1 MNRHARLPTSLAAIC
16 LALFASGHAQA
27 QDWPQWR
34 GANRD
39 AKVTGF
45 KAPATWPKELTQKW
59 KVDIGDGV
67 ATPALVGDKLFVF
80 SRQGNDE
87 IVRCLNAATGEEVWK
102 DQYAAEPATGSAASH
117 PGPRASPTVVD
128 GKVIMLGVRNALSCY
143 DLAGKLLWRKEAASG
158 AWPRFFSSSSPLVL
172 NGMCIVQLG
181 GDREGSITA
190 YDLNTGDEKWKWTG
204 DGPAYASP
212 IVTNLNGTKAIV
224 AVTAS
229 KLVALGAADG
239 KELWQT
245 AYTQGRY
252 NATTPIAIDS
262 TVIYAGPTSGI
273 TAVKLEKEGEELA
286 AKDKKKIADTTLAF
300 NTPVLRG
307 GWLFGISSVNS
318 LFAANAETGEVAW
331 SAPIGEQQPTAPPA
345 GGPPAGGP
353 GRGRGR
359 GMGGGG
365 GYGSVVDAGS
375 VLIALNPAGQLVVFE
390 PNEKEYKE
398 IAKYKVAD
406 GDTYAYPVVSGNR
419 IYVKDKD
426 AVTLWALE

>member
-1 MNRHARLPTSLAAIC
+1 
-16 LALFASGHAQA
+16 
-27 QDWPQWR
+27 
-34 GANRD
+34 
-39 AKVTGF
+39 
-45 KAPATWPKELTQKW
+45 
-59 KVDIGDGV
+59 
-67 ATPALVGDKLFVF
+67 
-80 SRQGNDE
+80 
-87 IVRCLNAATGEEVWK
+87 
-102 DQYAAEPATGSAASH
+102 
-117 PGPRASPTVVD
+117 
-128 GKVIMLGVRNALSCY
+128 MLGVRNALSCY

-426 AVTLWALE
+426 AVTLWSIE